1 MNFFPRPFGLSPSKP
16 SIERS
21 EVPHFVRQN
30 ISTARRAKGLSWALL
45 IALLP
50 TPALASGVVDNV
62 NGIALDA
69 NGHVVRF
76 KALLIDD
83 EGKVEKL
90 LPGRYEE
97 PPPPPRKKR
106 KKNEPEPPSPKRLD
120 FKLDAGGKTLIPG
133 LIDAHGH
140 VMGLGLSLITLDLSG
155 TRSLEEAQAKIRA
168 YAQANS
174 GLKWIIG
181 TGWNQEQWGLGRF
194 PTAADLDAAVA
205 DVPVWLERVDGHAG
219 WANSAAIR
227 AAAVTAA
234 TKAPPGGRVEMAGGK
249 PAGVFVDKAMELVQ
263 KVVPPPAPKDRDIA
277 LERAQRA
284 LLATGITAIAD
295 MGTSIEDWQAFRR
308 SADRGALRVRIM
320 SYAYGLD
327 NMVTIAGPEP
337 TPWLYDDHLRMG
349 GIKLLLDGA
358 LGSRGAWLKADYADA
373 PGQRGLPMIPA
384 TQLRNIMSRAAMDNF
399 QVAVHAIG
407 DAANSELLDA
417 ITELSETYKGDRR
430 WRIEHAQIVDPVDLP
445 RFAQFGI
452 VASMQPVH
460 EASDW
465 RMATA
470 RLGEARLKGAYAW
483 KAMLDNRVPLA
494 FGSDV
499 PVESPNPFPGL
510 AVAMSR
516 QDAKGEPA
524 GGWMPDQRVTFE
536 AALDGFT
543 RQAAYAGF
551 AEKRFGSLVP
561 GQRADFL
568 LIDRDISTASP
579 TDIRAT
585 QVLETWIGGKRVY
598 VKGP

>member
-1 MNFFPRPFGLSPSKP
+1 MK
-16 SIERS
+16 I
-21 EVPHFVRQN
+21 FV
-30 ISTARRAKGLSWALL
+30 SSAA
-45 IALLP
+45 IALALC
-50 TPALASGVVDNV
+50 PAPVLAAGVIDNV

-69 NGHVVRF
+69 NGRIVRF
-76 KALLIDD
+76 GALMIDD
-83 EGKVEKL
+83 DGKVEKL
-90 LPGRYEE
+90 IEGRYKE
-97 PPPPPRKKR
+97 PEYKRPKKR
-106 KKNEPEPPSPKRLD
+106 KKGEPWPEPPKGLA

-140 VMGLGLSLITLDLSG
+140 VMGYGLSLITLDLSD
-155 TRSLEEAQAKIRA
+155 TTSLAQAQDKIRA
-168 YAQANS
+168 YVAANP
-174 GLKWIIG
+174 GRKWIIG

-194 PTAADLDAAVA
+194 PTAADLDAAVS
-205 DVPVWLERVDGHAG
+205 DIPVWLERVDGHAG

-227 AAAVTAA
+227 AAGITGA
-234 TKAPPGGRVEMAGGK
+234 TKAPAGGRIEMAGGK
-249 PAGVFVDKAMELVQ
+249 PAGVFVDRAMDLMQ
-263 KVVPPPAPKDRDIA
+263 KVVPPPAPKDRDLA
-277 LERAQRA
+277 LEKAQRA
-284 LLATGITAIAD
+284 LLSMGITGIAD

-320 SYAYGLD
+320 SYAMGLD
-327 NMVTIAGPEP
+327 NMVLIAGPEP

-373 PGQRGLPMIPA
+373 PGQRGLRMIPD

-399 QVAVHAIG
+399 QVAMHAIG
-407 DAANSELLDA
+407 DAANGEALDA
-417 ITELSETYKGDRR
+417 IQELAETYKGDRR
-430 WRIEHAQIVDPVDLP
+430 WRIEHAQIIDPADLP
-445 RFAQFGI
+445 RFGPLGVI
-452 VASMQPVH
+452 ASMQPVH

-470 RLGEARLKGAYAW
+470 RLGEARLAGAYAW
-483 KAMLDNRVPLA
+483 KTMLDNRVPLA

-499 PVESPNPFPGL
+499 PVESPNPFPGI

-516 QDAKGEPA
+516 EDAKGQPV
-524 GGWMPDQRVTFE
+524 GGWMPQQRVSFQ

-551 AEKRFGSLVP
+551 AEKKFGSLVP

-568 LIDRDISTASP
+568 LIDRDISTAQP
-579 TDIRAT
+579 ADIRTT

-598 VKGP
+598 VKGQ

>member
-1 MNFFPRPFGLSPSKP
+1 MK
-16 SIERS
+16 I
-21 EVPHFVRQN
+21 FV
-30 ISTARRAKGLSWALL
+30 SSAA
-45 IALLP
+45 IAL
-50 TPALASGVVDNV
+50 ALCPPPVLAAGVIDNV

-69 NGHVVRF
+69 NGKIVRF
-76 KALLIDD
+76 GALMIDD
-83 EGKVEKL
+83 DGKVEKL
-90 LPGRYEE
+90 IEGRYKE
-97 PPPPPRKKR
+97 PEYKRPKKR
-106 KKNEPEPPSPKRLD
+106 KKGEPWPEPPKGLA
-120 FKLDAGGKTLIPG
+120 FKLDGGGKTLIPG

-140 VMGLGLSLITLDLSG
+140 VMGYGLSLITLDLSD
-155 TRSLEEAQAKIRA
+155 TTSLAQAQEKIRA
-168 YAQANS
+168 YVAANP
-174 GLKWIIG
+174 GRKWIIG

-194 PTAADLDAAVA
+194 PTAADLDAAVS
-205 DVPVWLERVDGHAG
+205 DIPVWLERVDGHAG

-227 AAAVTAA
+227 AAGITGA
-234 TKAPPGGRVEMAGGK
+234 TKAPAGGRIEMAGGK
-249 PAGVFVDKAMELVQ
+249 PAGVFVDRAMDLMQ
-263 KVVPPPAPKDRDIA
+263 KVVPPPAPKDRDLA
-277 LERAQRA
+277 LEKAQRA
-284 LLATGITAIAD
+284 LLSMGITGIAD

-320 SYAYGLD
+320 SYAMGLD
-327 NMVTIAGPEP
+327 NMVLIAGPEP

-373 PGQRGLPMIPA
+373 PGQRGLRMIPD

-399 QVAVHAIG
+399 QVAMHAIG
-407 DAANSELLDA
+407 DAANGEALDA
-417 ITELSETYKGDRR
+417 IQELAETYKGDRR
-430 WRIEHAQIVDPVDLP
+430 WRIEHAQIIDPADLP
-445 RFAQFGI
+445 RFGPLGV

-470 RLGEARLKGAYAW
+470 RLGEARLAGAYAW
-483 KAMLDNRVPLA
+483 KTMLDNRVPLA

-499 PVESPNPFPGL
+499 PVESPNPFPGI

-516 QDAKGEPA
+516 EDAKGQPV
-524 GGWMPDQRVTFE
+524 GGWMPQQRVSFQ

-551 AEKRFGSLVP
+551 AEKKFGSLVP

-568 LIDRDISTASP
+568 LIDRDISTAQP
-579 TDIRAT
+579 ADIRTT

-598 VKGP
+598 VKGQ